1 MGHGFFQT
9 RCDLPTKCEIHL
21 LNNTCGTFTKT
32 FLTLFIVEE
41 YLMNSK
47 N

>member
-9 RCDLPTKCEIHL
+9 RCDLPTKCKIPL
-21 LNNTCGTFTKT
+21 LKYTYGTFTKT